1 MVTTHPWN
9 IIIYHGNKKNL
20 QCVEQILFNKW
31 HFIQKDDRTVTS
43 SSTGRSIPLIL
54 AFILCMD
61 IVSFVISTCKLS
73 AVSYRSDDR
82 ALYILYKLIR
92 KNIINI
98 IASLNTKHTCMY
110 MYIYMLKLQKYQ
122 EHVHTY
128 TCKYKFN
135 NLFLN

>member
-1 MVTTHPWN
+1 MKSNHIPVSFKQK
-9 IIIYHGNKKNL
+9 NKALIGHNPSLK

-31 HFIQKDDRTVTS
+31 HFISKDDRTVTS

-98 IASLNTKHTCMY
+98 IASWIQNTHVCTC
-110 MYIYMLKLQKYQ
+110 
-122 EHVHTY
+122 TS
-128 TCKYKFN
+128 TC
-135 NLFLN
+135 

>member
-1 MVTTHPWN
+1 MKSNHIPVSFKQKNKALIGHNPSLKHYHLR
-9 IIIYHGNKKNL
+9 YHGNKKNL

-98 IASLNTKHTCMY
+98 IASWIQNSHVCTC
-110 MYIYMLKLQKYQ
+110 
-122 EHVHTY
+122 TS
-128 TCKYKFN
+128 TC
-135 NLFLN
+135 